1 MKVGL
6 DVYSIREME
15 LTPMQQLDYA
25 KSRGFE
31 GVQFEELRSLSPSLD
46 RRELA
51 ALQARAAELGLY
63 THVSVSAVNPN
74 LFTLSREAL
83 LARLG
88 EEIEAASALGWRE
101 VRSHMGILKNR
112 LESQKPWAEHLEDS
126 ISVLRELRPLL
137 RQSGVRL
144 NLESHSDST
153 TFELLRVIRRIGPD
167 YVGITLDTGN
177 LLTHG
182 EYPVEAVRRLAPY
195 AHLTHAKDAYLFFS
209 PKGFIRQGCP
219 PGRGVVEWE
228 KVVSI
233 LAEYNPE
240 INLSIED
247 HKKLFEINFGD
258 PAWLAWHPDIPTYEL
273 GQLMR
278 LAFAI
283 EEKRRAGLVADMLEY
298 EAVPYLEQV
307 EDRLPSGCQY
317 LKALLDTMGLHG
329 H

>member
-6 DVYSIREME
+6 DVYSIREMG
-15 LTPMQQLDYA
+15 LSPLQQLDYA
-25 KSRGFE
+25 HSRGFE
-31 GVQFEELRSLSPSLD
+31 GVQFEELRSLSPALD
-46 RRELA
+46 HQELA
-51 ALQARAAELGLY
+51 ALKARATELGLY

-74 LFTLSREAL
+74 LFTLSREEL

-88 EEIEAASALGWRE
+88 EEIKAASALGWRE

-112 LESQKPWAEHLEDS
+112 LESQKPWAQHLDDS
-126 ISVLRELRPLL
+126 VSVLRELRPLL
-137 RQSGVRL
+137 KQYNVRL

-153 TFELLRVIRRIGPD
+153 TFELLQVINRIGPD

-228 KVVSI
+228 KVISI
-233 LAEYNPE
+233 LAEYNPD

-258 PAWLAWHPDIPTYEL
+258 PAWLSWHPDAPTYEL

-278 LAFAI
+278 LAFTI
-283 EEKRRAGLVADMLEY
+283 QERQRAGLVADMLEY

-307 EDRLPSGCQY
+307 EDRLPFGCHY
-317 LKALLDTMGLHG
+317 LKTLLDNMGLHG